1 MAKPLIQ
8 LALDSLD
15 FDQTMSLAE
24 QTEPYIDIFE
34 VGTPCI
40 KFNGIG
46 IVKALR
52 ERFPNKLILV
62 DLKTM
67 DAGQYEATPFYA
79 AGADIC
85 TVLGVSGIDT
95 IAGVIKA
102 ARAHNA
108 EAQIDLINVADKLTC
123 AKAAAEAGAHIIG
136 VHTGL
141 DAQAAGQ
148 TPFAD
153 LQDIIGLG
161 LNVRVSVAGGINEST
176 VEEVVKS
183 GADII
188 VVGAAIYG
196 APSPTDAA
204 RKISRLVEG
213 RSCTPHQQ
221 LILDKLSSILNATE
235 ESYPE
240 ILTHVLDRASRIF
253 VSGAGRSGLVC
264 RFFAMRLMHSGY
276 DVNVVGEIVTPSIK
290 NGDLLII
297 ISGSGETEQ
306 LIAFTKKAREV
317 GAEIVLITA
326 KSDSTIG
333 DMADAVLQ
341 IGKSDQYVKV
351 AGMPM
356 GTVFELSTLSFLEA
370 LVSHLIHEKG
380 IEEEVMRTRHAN
392 LE

>member
-15 FDQTMSLAE
+15 FDQTISLAE
-24 QTEPYIDIFE
+24 QTAPSVDIFE
-34 VGTPCI
+34 IGTPCI
-40 KFNGIG
+40 KHNGIN
-46 IVKALR
+46 IVKELR
-52 ERFPNKLILV
+52 TRFPKKLILV

-67 DAGQYEATPFYA
+67 DAGEYEAAPFYA

-85 TVLGVSGIDT
+85 TVLGVSGLAT
-95 IAGVIKA
+95 ITGVIKA
-102 ARAHNA
+102 ANAYNA
-108 EAQIDLINVADKLTC
+108 EAQIDLINVPEKLEC
-123 AKAAAEAGAHIIG
+123 AREAANLGAHIIG

-153 LQDIIGLG
+153 LQDIAELG
-161 LNVRVSVAGGINEST
+161 LNVRLSVAGGINQST
-176 VEEVVKS
+176 VQQVVKA

-196 APSPTDAA
+196 APSPADAA
-204 RKISRLVEG
+204 RMIRLLADGKSTHRRLIIDKISG
-213 RSCTPHQQ
+213 
-221 LILDKLSSILNATE
+221 ILAVTD
-235 ESYPE
+235 ESYNLK
-240 ILTHVLDRASRIF
+240 LTDLLDSANRIF

-264 RFFAMRLMHSGY
+264 KFFAMRLMHSGY
-276 DVNVVGEIVTPSIK
+276 DVSVVGEIVTPSIK
-290 NGDLLII
+290 RGDLLII

-317 GAEIVLITA
+317 GANILLITT

-333 DMADAVLQ
+333 DMADEVFR
-341 IGKSDQYVKV
+341 IGSPDLYGKV
-351 AGMPM
+351 VGVPM
-356 GTVFELSTLSFLEA
+356 GTTFELSTLSFLEA
-370 LVSHLIHEKG
+370 YISHVIHDKG
-380 IEEEVMRTRHAN
+380 IPEEEMRTRHAN